1 MGTINKFANLYDKDG
16 KLIEKAPIKSKIKQ
30 FPPRQTKYP
39 GSNMLI
45 NPYLYERAINN

>member
-16 KLIEKAPIKSKIKQ
+16 KLIEKAEIKNKVKG

-39 GSNMLI
+39 GSNLASNI
-45 NPYLYERAINN
+45 FA

>member
-16 KLIEKAPIKSKIKQ
+16 KILERALIKSKVKQ

-39 GSNMLI
+39 GSQIAPNI
-45 NPYLYERAINN
+45 FS

>member
-16 KLIEKAPIKSKIKQ
+16 KIMEKAPIRAKVKQ

-39 GSNMLI
+39 GSQIAPNI
-45 NPYLYERAINN
+45 FS

>member
-16 KLIEKAPIKSKIKQ
+16 KIMEKAPIKAKVKQ

-39 GSNMLI
+39 GNQIAPNIFS
-45 NPYLYERAINN
+45 

>member
-16 KLIEKAPIKSKIKQ
+16 KIMEKAPIKAKVKQ

-39 GSNMLI
+39 GSQIAPNI
-45 NPYLYERAINN
+45 FS